1 VDDPLT
7 ALKENGVYYV
17 FNSDPDEG
25 PSYAVVELD
34 EGLFMYAFSSA
45 EKARP
50 LAEEIGGVVHWH
62 PDLGEVFAVFPEEV
76 AGIVLDVDLD
86 TGEGWL
92 LRRQDLSEIEAAD

>member
-1 VDDPLT
+1 MDDPLAT
-7 ALKENGVYYV
+7 IKKNGVYYV
-17 FNSDPDEG
+17 LGGNSDEG

-50 LAEEIGGVVHWH
+50 LAEETGGVVRWH
-62 PDLGEVFAVFPEEV
+62 PDLGEVFAAFPEGV
-76 AGIVLDVDLD
+76 AGIVLNVDLD

-92 LRRQDLSEIEAAD
+92 LRRRDLDEIEAAD